1 MKKKVIVTGG
11 IIGATA
17 MFAAVIWYG
26 PATIFE
32 FIKRKFAI

>member
-17 MFAAVIWYG
+17 MLAAVIWYG
-26 PATIFE
+26 PVTIFE
-32 FIKRKFAI
+32 FIKSKFTI